1 MSGIL
6 QHSQAPKLNLEKVT
20 VIQALQSNIC
30 IILYFLLNAWFR
42 VNNRLILAL
51 KYAPIFAH
59 SFIFT
64 LYQRSNLNFSKISKP

>member
-6 QHSQAPKLNLEKVT
+6 QSSQAPKFNLENVT
-20 VIQALQSNIC
+20 EIHALQSNIC

-42 VNNRLILAL
+42 VNTRLILAL

-59 SFIFT
+59 RFIFT
-64 LYQRSNLNFSKISKP
+64 LFQRSNNFSKISKP